1 MEELQDAIEDVQYL
15 QAVNSKDSGP
25 SPTEPWPFPSEKAL
39 EEFNTES
46 LHRDQQ
52 CYSLERI
59 CAGIL
64 GLYLVRAVASR
75 ARIDLALGHTCNE
88 SLSVALTFL
97 PLLDNA
103 QFGTFCSEM
112 RELNKFEFILDVIRY
127 RRLRTPNLRLRFAQ
141 GIIHKFLG
149 DANTTHMETD
159 VLVDKAPLRR
169 GSSTPACLAELARVR
184 SDTRTDGGA
193 GVGRL
198 GVIGPAVDRLVN
210 LLLPTARASCGGDSS
225 GPISGPS
232 CRNGNDDKSG
242 RCSQVD
248 TADISDA
255 DNDDQPDGADVAA
268 ERRNMEGDALAA
280 GEANE
285 QVGGGNGRNH
295 APAKAAMLPGG
306 NGTHFGSPRDV
317 EATNGGQER
326 ARHQA
331 ATAGVTPP
339 QGTGTEEYCSDL
351 FDVLEAWVFEHLREK
366 LHAGFLL
373 SSHFQEY
380 TRFLNVQHRP
390 VTENDFILFRIL
402 GRGGFGAVNGC
413 KRGASG
419 KLFAMKVMNKRR
431 IKIRQSEDLC
441 WNERRILE
449 ALGSPFVVS
458 LKYAFESKNDLFLIL
473 DLMTGGDL
481 GFHLQQLGIFT
492 PTMAQYYTAR
502 TVLGIRHLHQKGI
515 VYRDLKPE
523 NVMLDEHGRSRISD
537 MGLACKVTPH
547 LTGACGT
554 RGYWAPEMRLRNAAG
569 KRVPYNEC
577 VDWFSLGC
585 ILYEFLRGMSP
596 FRTERAIEWCAD
608 TIQDKEK
615 RVDKATLEMEP
626 EYPPKYFDDQAAD
639 LCSQL
644 MAKDPSKRL
653 GYMGADDIL
662 RHQWFGHLD
671 LDALAMDQVESPYI
685 PTKDINAAPQR
696 AIGSF
701 ADAGSKVSLSRED
714 QAIYEGWEYTC
725 VDDFQQ
731 EVVDFLT
738 YRDSH
743 SVGFDTHGGGCCN
756 VS

>member
-46 LHRDQQ
+46 LLGDRQ

-64 GLYLVRAVASR
+64 GLYL
-75 ARIDLALGHTCNE
+75 
-88 SLSVALTFL
+88 
-97 PLLDNA
+97 
-103 QFGTFCSEM
+103 FGTFCSEM

-141 GIIHKFLG
+141 GIIHKFL
-149 DANTTHMETD
+149 DDPSSTQEEAD

-169 GSSTPACLAELARVR
+169 GNSTPACLTELARVR

-193 GVGRL
+193 GVSRL
-198 GVIGPAVDRLVN
+198 GVVGPVVDRLLN
-210 LLLPTARASCGGDSS
+210 LLLPTARASCGGDSI
-225 GPISGPS
+225 GPISGTS

-255 DNDDQPDGADVAA
+255 DNDDQPDAADVAA
-268 ERRNMEGDALAA
+268 DRRNLVGDALEPA
-280 GEANE
+280 EANE
-285 QVGGGNGRNH
+285 AVRGNGLNH
-295 APAKAAMLPGG
+295 TPAKAVMLPGA
-306 NGTHFGSPRDV
+306 NGAHFGLPRDAG
-317 EATNGGQER
+317 ATNGAQER
-326 ARHQA
+326 ARYQA
-331 ATAGVTPP
+331 ATVGVTLP
-339 QGTGTEEYCSDL
+339 QGAGAEEYEPDL

-366 LHAGFLL
+366 LHAGFVL

-523 NVMLDEHGRSRISD
+523 NVMLDEYGRSRISD

-626 EYPPKYFDDQAAD
+626 EYPPKYFDDLAAD

-644 MAKDPSKRL
+644 MVKDPSKRL

-662 RHQWFGHLD
+662 SHQWFGHLD

-701 ADAGSKVSLSRED
+701 ADAGSKVM
-714 QAIYEGWEYTC
+714 
-725 VDDFQQ
+725 
-731 EVVDFLT
+731 
-738 YRDSH
+738 
-743 SVGFDTHGGGCCN
+743 
-756 VS
+756 